1 MRGAGG
7 ARGARRA
14 AAAAGGGALAALDRP
29 EAALGRFASE
39 AGAAWADA
47 QARFAVA
54 AAKLPPPPPVPHW
67 LEKATS
73 AGATASASG
82 AAPRRQEGARAEGA
96 SPWRHM
102 ELAAGDFGRRFGEAR
117 ARLAQEASTAAPRLS
132 IAGALTPPWENAA
145 GELRQQLRRER
156 EHALAQHAGSGLLEA
171 GLGVTGGGLRGR
183 SSLGQRRRRRGG
195 GRGGGVLDAAGKP
208 WKGGGKRRWS
218 LGSGARR
225 DKSARMQD
233 VSMKDTG
240 SSIHIVTT
248 ASLPWMTGTAVNP
261 LLRAAYLSRM
271 ERTVTLMV
279 PWLSKGDQQKCY
291 PNNLTFESPSEQEEY
306 VRKWVSSRV
315 GFEPNFKLKFY
326 PGMYAIDK
334 GSILA
339 VGDVT
344 KYVPD
349 SEADIAVLEEPEHLT
364 WFHHGQKWNKKFKYV
379 VGVCHTNYLDY
390 ARRENGGQMKSSLL
404 KRVNQWVCRAYCD
417 KIIKLSDAVQP
428 LAREVTC
435 FVHGVSP
442 AFLEVGA
449 QKAWQLQL
457 QQKGPTAGSGK
468 VGAPA
473 EPAFSQSVYFIGKVV
488 WGKGYTELLELLKVH
503 QKATGEVFP
512 MDIFGSGTDE
522 TQVKSLAQRLGLDL
536 TFHGARDH
544 LDSSIHQYKV
554 FVNPSKSDV
563 VATTTA
569 EALSMGKFVV
579 VEDLPCN
586 EFFSTFANCLV
597 YRTPEEFTE
606 CLQRAMAT
614 DPEPLSEADRQRL
627 TWEAAT
633 ERFIDIAEPT
643 GESGRLSS
651 RIIDGMYY
659 GTHRFVTGRESIRLA
674 LGAGS
679 NTRDNPSEV
688 TDVKAYDL
696 SEAGWAHRGGPDGG
710 SAAPTISMST
720 S

>member
-1 MRGAGG
+1 MGRRPDA
-7 ARGARRA
+7 ARGRGR
-14 AAAAGGGALAALDRP
+14 
-29 EAALGRFASE
+29 EA
-39 AGAAWADA
+39 
-47 QARFAVA
+47 
-54 AAKLPPPPPVPHW
+54 PPPPPVPQW
-67 LEKATS
+67 LEKA
-73 AGATASASG
+73 AAASAEAGGGAPAPGGRGGEG
-82 AAPRRQEGARAEGA
+82 AAGLPRFPSLGAPAGEASRGAEGS
-96 SPWRHM
+96 SPWRHV
-102 ELAAGDFGRRFGEAR
+102 ELAAGDFGRRLGEAGS
-117 ARLAQEASTAAPRLS
+117 RLAQEAAAAAPRWS
-132 IAGALTPPWENAA
+132 IAGSLAPWESAA

-156 EHALAQHAGSGLLEA
+156 EHALAKHAGTGLLEA
-171 GLGVTGGGLRGR
+171 GLGVSGGALHRRGQALRSG
-183 SSLGQRRRRRGG
+183 GARRRRRGG
-195 GRGGGVLDAAGKP
+195 GGALSDAP
-208 WKGGGKRRWS
+208 RKGGGKRRWGV
-218 LGSGARR
+218 LGRGERQN
-225 DKSARMQD
+225 KSARMRD
-233 VSMKDTG
+233 VSMKDAG

-279 PWLSKGDQQKCY
+279 PWLSLGDQRKCY
-291 PNNLTFESPSEQEEY
+291 PNGLTFESPGEQEAY
-306 VRKWVSSRV
+306 VRKWVSARV
-315 GFEPNFKLKFY
+315 GFKPNFKLKFY

-349 SEADIAVLEEPEHLT
+349 GEADIAVLEEPEHLT
-364 WFHHGQKWNKKFKYV
+364 WFHHGQKWNQKFKYV

-390 ARRENGGQMKSSLL
+390 ARREHAGQVKSTLL
-404 KRVNQWVCRAYCD
+404 KRLNQWVCRAYCD
-417 KIIKLSDAVQP
+417 KIVKLSDAVQP

-449 QKAWQLQL
+449 RKAALL
-457 QQKGPTAGSGK
+457 RLARGGGSGPEA
-468 VGAPA
+468 GALAEGGAAAAAVPA
-473 EPAFSQSVYFIGKVV
+473 EPAFSQGVYFIGKVV
-488 WGKGYTELLELLKVH
+488 WAKGYTELLELLLAH
-503 QKATGEVFP
+503 QKATGQLFP
-512 MDIFGSGTDE
+512 VDIFGSGTDE
-522 TQVKSLAQRLGLDL
+522 AQVKGLAEKLGLGL

-544 LDSSIHQYKV
+544 LDPSIHQYKV

-586 EFFSTFANCLV
+586 EFFASFANCLV

-606 CLQRAMAT
+606 CLKLAMAR
-614 DPEPLSEADRQRL
+614 DPEPLSESDRQRL

-651 RIIDGMYY
+651 RIMDGMYY
-659 GTHRFVTGRESIRLA
+659 GTHRFLTGREWVRRVG
-674 LGAGS
+674 GAGS

-688 TDVKAYDL
+688 TDVKGYDL
-696 SEAGWAHRGGPDGG
+696 SEAGWAHSGGAGG
-710 SAAPTISMST
+710 CSKAPTFSVT
-720 S
+720 PTPN